1 MSILPEGWVLTRIGE
16 LGEVRLGKMLDK
28 AKNQG
33 EPVKYLRNI
42 NVRWFRFDLSDLQ
55 TILVTPYEREILSV
69 RDGDLFVCEGG
80 EPGRCAVWR
89 QGANNLVYQKAL
101 HRIRTAS
108 GILPELL
115 MYRLRYDAERGGLQ
129 EAFTGTTIR
138 HLTRES
144 LSRYEI
150 SLPPQNEQNRIAN
163 KLGALLTRL
172 DTCRERLER
181 VPLILERL
189 RQSILAAATSGEL
202 TADWR
207 ENQGRNE
214 AWRHVSLRET
224 AIDISYGSSSK
235 SLRAGSIPVLRMG
248 NIQEGRL
255 DWNDLLYTSDLS
267 EIEKYKLMPGDVLFN
282 RTNSPELVGK
292 TAVYK
297 GEQPAI
303 HAGYLIRV
311 RSSSELLPDYLNYN
325 LNSPAGRDYCW
336 QVKSDGVS
344 QSNINA
350 KKLAN
355 FQFELPPLEEQS
367 EIIRRV
373 ESLFAYAN
381 RLETHYKAA
390 RARVERLTPA
400 LLGKAFRGELVPQDP
415 KDEPASVLLERIR
428 ASRAVSEGAL
438 RVRGGADARTK
449 AIGSLGKVKK
459 SKAKIIMLKRKDVE
473 PSHLS
478 SILKASGPLS
488 AEALWSASQLDI
500 DDFYDQLKDEEAR
513 ELLRETV
520 GEQRL
525 LEAA

>member
-1 MSILPEGWVLTRIGE
+1 MSTLPEGWAIARIGDI
-16 LGEVRLGKMLDK
+16 GEVRLGKMLDK

-33 EPVKYLRNI
+33 EPVQYLRNI

-55 TILVTPYEREILSV
+55 TILVTRYERELLSV

-115 MYRLRYDAERGGLQ
+115 MYRLRYEAESGGLQ

-150 SLPPQNEQNRIAN
+150 PLPPQNEQNRIAD
-163 KLGALLTRL
+163 KLGALLTRV

-181 VPLILERL
+181 VQLILERL
-189 RQSILAAATSGEL
+189 RQSVLAVATSGEL

-207 ENQGRNE
+207 ENQGSNGSPHR
-214 AWRHVSLRET
+214 VSLRET

-235 SLRAGSIPVLRMG
+235 SLRIGSIPVLRMG
-248 NIQEGRL
+248 NIQEGKL
-255 DWNDLLYTSDLS
+255 DWNDLVYTSDPI

-303 HAGYLIRV
+303 FAGYLIRV
-311 RSSSELLPDYLNYN
+311 RCSSELLPDYLNYC
-325 LNSPAGRDYCW
+325 LNSPSGRDYCW

-350 KKLAN
+350 KKLAD
-355 FQFELPPLEEQS
+355 FEFELPPLEEQN
-367 EIIRRV
+367 EIVRRV
-373 ESLFAYAN
+373 ESLFAYAS
-381 RLETHYKAA
+381 RLEASYKAA
-390 RARVERLTPA
+390 RARVEQLTPA
-400 LLGKAFRGELVPQDP
+400 LLTKAFRGELVPQEP
-415 KDEPASVLLERIR
+415 EDEPASALIERIR
-428 ASRAVSEGAL
+428 TSRATAEGTEDITRAK
-438 RVRGGADARTK
+438 RRTT
-449 AIGSLGKVKK
+449 LVKK
-459 SKAKIIMLKRKDVE
+459 PKARIIMLKRKDVE

-478 SILKASGPLS
+478 TILKANGPLS

-500 DDFYDQLKDEEAR
+500 DEFYDQLKDEEAGK
-513 ELLRETV
+513 LLRETV